1 LAPQAGFELATDWLA
16 EGRLTG
22 GHPPFFKMALTDALL
37 AREAVS
43 PAWLLTRPAKRRI
56 VLHSGRRTHTMS
68 VMCSLAACKAQT
80 GMCGHEKAM
89 LSVAVLAAIGLGAY
103 FLMS

>member
-1 LAPQAGFELATDWLA
+1 L
-16 EGRLTG
+16 RLSTSIV
-22 GHPPFFKMALTDALL
+22 D
-37 AREAVS
+37 S
-43 PAWLLTRPAKRRI
+43 PHDPAYRF
-56 VLHSGRRTHTMS
+56 HSRKGEHAMS

-103 FLMS
+103 FLIG

>member
-1 LAPQAGFELATDWLA
+1 
-16 EGRLTG
+16 
-22 GHPPFFKMALTDALL
+22 
-37 AREAVS
+37 
-43 PAWLLTRPAKRRI
+43 
-56 VLHSGRRTHTMS
+56 MS
-68 VMCSLAACKAQT
+68 VMCSLAACKAQV